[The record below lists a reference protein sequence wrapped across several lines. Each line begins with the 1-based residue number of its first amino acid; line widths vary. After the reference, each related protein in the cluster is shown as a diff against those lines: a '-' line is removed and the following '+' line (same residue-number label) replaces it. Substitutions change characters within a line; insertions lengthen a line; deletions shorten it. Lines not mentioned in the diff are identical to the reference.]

1 MSGYNS
7 YKISEIRH
15 LNDEIFVMAVEAEVS
30 VEPGQFFMLREPDTT
45 DPMMGRPIS
54 VSDYKD
60 GKLYFL
66 IQIMGKGTEL
76 FSKKRPGDEILMM
89 GPLGN
94 GFKPVEG
101 KCALLAGTAGIAP
114 LLYLAKKL
122 SVKPDLYVGYRSGS
136 YYTEEFKDYVDNI
149 YIATEDGSVGH
160 KGYALDLLDAE
171 KYEMTYV
178 FGPMPM
184 VKATVK
190 KCTDADMQVSLEA
203 HMGCGFGAC
212 MSCLCDTIG
221 GRKGICKAGPVFP
234 AKELIFNE

>member
-15 LNDEIFVMAVEAEVS
+15 LNDEIFVMAIEADVT
-30 VEPGQFFMLREPDTT
+30 VEPGQFFMLREPNTT

-171 KYEMTYV
+171 
-178 FGPMPM
+178 
-184 VKATVK
+184 
-190 KCTDADMQVSLEA
+190 MQVSLEA
-203 HMGCGFGAC
+203 YMGCGFGAC

-221 GRKGICKAGPVFP
+221 GRKGICKAGPVFS